1 MTHFGIICPAA
12 TGHLNPMTTL
22 GHELQ
27 KRGHQVTVIGI
38 LDAQPKA
45 ASAGLGFR
53 AIGESKFK
61 YGWTAQRDAQQA
73 KLSGLSALKYTIG
86 WLKDLA
92 VIFLQEAP
100 SVIKQERIEALLVDQ
115 ASSEGGTIADFLDIP
130 FVSVCSMLMLN
141 KDVNIPSVFTNWQYN
156 PLFWARLRNR
166 ATYYLLD
173 YIGQPVTDVI
183 TEYRREWKL
192 PKHLNDNEK
201 YSQLAQISQQPPE
214 FEFPRQNLPDCF
226 HFTGPFSNPASRE
239 ATFFPFEKLTG
250 QPLIYASMGTL
261 QNGLLGVFQNIAS
274 ACTALDAQLVISLG
288 GSASLESLPELPGN
302 PLVVR
307 NAPQLELLQR
317 ATLTITHA
325 GLNTAMESLSNGVPM
340 VAIPIANDQPG
351 VAARIVWTDCG
362 EVTPLSRLTVS
373 KLRTQVEKVLTQES
387 YRNNAVRLQE
397 SIRRAGGV
405 SRAADIVE
413 QAIRMK
419 QPVLT
424 RTN

>member
-22 GHELQ
+22 GYELQ
-27 KRGHQVTVIGI
+27 KRDHQVTVIGI
-38 LDAQPKA
+38 LDASSKV

-61 YGWTAQRDAQQA
+61 YGWTAQRDVQQA
-73 KLSGLSALKYTIG
+73 KLSGLSALKYTLG

-92 VIFLQEAP
+92 VTFFQEAP

-115 ASSEGGTIADFLDIP
+115 ASPEGGAIADFLDIP
-130 FVSVCSMLMLN
+130 FISICSALMLN
-141 KDVNIPSVFTNWQYN
+141 KDVNIPPFFTNWQYS

-166 ATYYLLD
+166 ATYDLLD
-173 YIGQPVTDVI
+173 YIGQPIRDVI

-192 PKHLNDNEK
+192 PKHFNYNEN

-214 FEFPRQNLPDCF
+214 FEFPRQNLPNCF

-261 QNGLLGVFQNIAS
+261 QNGLFGVFQNIAS
-274 ACTALDAQLVISLG
+274 VCTGLDAQLVISLG
-288 GSASLESLPELPGN
+288 GSANLESLPELPGN

-307 NAPQLELLQR
+307 YAPQLELLQKT
-317 ATLTITHA
+317 TLTITHA

-340 VAIPIANDQPG
+340 VAIPVANDQPG
-351 VAARIVWTDCG
+351 VAARIAWTGCG
-362 EVTPLSRLTVS
+362 EVIALSRLNIP
-373 KLRTQVEKVLTQES
+373 KLRVQVEKVLTQES

-413 QAIRMK
+413 QAIRMR